1 MLISIYPSVCPP
13 TYLSLYRT
21 IFLSTYLPIYF
32 LSRLFTCSFIRLFV
46 YNLFLRPLFYLST
59 FLLTYISIC
68 LFFRSFRFPFF
79 YLPLRLCIYLPVYFP
94 FRLSIYRFTWPSNY
108 LLIVWSRFL
117 SAFISITSF
126 ENKFVYLNSY
136 LFICASTQQGPT
148 RQSRLW
154 LY

>member
-1 MLISIYPSVCPP
+1 MLISIYPSVCLP

-32 LSRLFTCSFIRLFV
+32 LSRLFIYSFIRLFV
-46 YNLFLRPLFYLST
+46 YESISPSSFLPIRLFVNL
-59 FLLTYISIC
+59 SIC
-68 LFFRSFRFPFF
+68 LPLFRYPFI
-79 YLPLRLCIYLPVYFP
+79 YLPLRLCIYLPIYFP

-136 LFICASTQQGPT
+136 LLICASTQQGPT
-148 RQSRLW
+148 RQSHL
-154 LY
+154 